1 MSNGHNYT
9 IVVGIDFSELSDHA
23 VDQALEAAS
32 LRPGSEVHVLYVEP
46 DLWAGAAVA
55 PAVAGATSAEDA
67 VIKVQERAKQR
78 VEAMAANLRKRQI
91 RRVVAHFRRG
101 SPAEGVAQLAADL
114 DADLVVVGSHGH
126 RGIERLFL
134 GSVAERVA
142 RLARCP
148 VWIVRPKDHSKAGRV
163 PEIEPPCPDC
173 LVARRESQGQKLW
186 CARHSERH
194 YLTPHT
200 YHYASN
206 GVFSAETTAYEA
218 TPERGV

>member
-1 MSNGHNYT
+1 M
-9 IVVGIDFSELSDHA
+9 
-23 VDQALEAAS
+23 
-32 LRPGSEVHVLYVEP
+32 HVLYVEP
-46 DLWAGAAVA
+46 DLWAGAVVA
-55 PAVAGATSAEDA
+55 PAVADATSAEDC

-91 RRVVAHFRRG
+91 PEVVAHFRRG
-101 SPAEGVAQLAADL
+101 SPAYGVAQLASDL

-126 RGIERLFL
+126 RGIERLLL

-173 LVARRESQGQKLW
+173 LVARRESQGAKLW
-186 CARHSERH
+186 CARHAEHH
-194 YLTPHT
+194 YLTPPHH

-206 GVFSAETTAYEA
+206 GVFSRRATAYEA
-218 TPERGV
+218 THERRV